1 LIFHCHTGCTNAPQ
15 HNIICTL
22 SIFFLRKHPLIR
34 SFPGLAR
41 LASCGIHI
49 TTKTVGSASGTIL
62 LIFHGSTALVK
73 SRSPHRRGFTIT
85 LRHTT
90 LGRISQ
96 YECSV
101 RHRDLY
107 LTTHNIYK
115 REISMP
121 PAIFEP
127 KIPVRERPQ
136 THTLDRAASGIHLLI
151 AICKHIKNCNR

>member
-1 LIFHCHTGCTNAPQ
+1 MKAPQ
-15 HNIICTL
+15 HNVIYVHCQ
-22 SIFFLRKHPLIR
+22 SFFFLRKCRFIR
-34 SFPGLAR
+34 SFPGLAL
-41 LASCGIHI
+41 LASREAHI
-49 TTKTVGSASGTIL
+49 TTKKVGNASGTIL
-62 LIFHGSTALVK
+62 FIFHGSTALVK
-73 SRSPHRRGFTIT
+73 RRSPHCRGFTNT

-90 LGRISQ
+90 LGRTPQ

-115 REISMP
+115 REISML

-127 KIPVRERPQ
+127 TFPARERPQ

-151 AICKHIKNCNR
+151 VVGKHIKNCKR